1 CSSTGIVLYSP
12 LAFIQQS
19 MTLFVM
25 DISPLQRSFGL
36 RCKKLRSKFGYS
48 QEQFAN
54 RIDMDRSYYASIE
67 VGRRNVSLSN
77 ICKIANGFNM
87 SIAALMT
94 GVTDITD

>member
-1 CSSTGIVLYSP
+1 
-12 LAFIQQS
+12 

-36 RCKKLRSKFGYS
+36 RCKELRSKFGYS
-48 QEQFAN
+48 QELFAN

>member
-1 CSSTGIVLYSP
+1 
-12 LAFIQQS
+12 
-19 MTLFVM
+19 M

>member
-1 CSSTGIVLYSP
+1 
-12 LAFIQQS
+12 

-25 DISPLQRSFGL
+25 DISPLQQSFGL
-36 RCKKLRSKFGYS
+36 RCKELRSESGYS

-77 ICKIANGFNM
+77 LKKIADGFQITI
-87 SIAALMT
+87 SELMR
-94 GVTDITD
+94 GIE

>member
-1 CSSTGIVLYSP
+1 
-12 LAFIQQS
+12 

-25 DISPLQRSFGL
+25 DISPLQRSFCL
-36 RCKKLRSKFGYS
+36 RCKELRSKFGYS

>member
-1 CSSTGIVLYSP
+1 MGLYTNF
-12 LAFIQQS
+12 LD
-19 MTLFVM
+19 TTE
-25 DISPLQRSFGL
+25 
-36 RCKKLRSKFGYS
+36 LRSKFGYS